1 MACPYLSRRDRT
13 FYVVPQRCV
22 VRDHRVERMS
32 HLAAPTWLDIDASE
46 VVVLRGLDRNLNAVH
61 TWCVRLCYAING
73 SSRRGE
79 VDAMPCMSTFLLPM
93 PTAIRQRLVSRL
105 RATGTMQTSS
115 LLTSCMD
122 PEVGGPGRLDPY
134 LSGWVDVHRAPDIP
148 DSVPRD
154 GAPLRHSWAAW
165 MRRQLRHA
173 MAAAQA
179 VDAGTWAD
187 GREDESDGDADADA
201 DADLDGA
208 SASDSEDTEY
218 QYESANENGEEEGE
232 AAEPAQP
239 TKRARVMQE
248 ARALQELL
256 EEMEPKVGEGRYL
269 AAANRLKAIVDAAT

>member
-1 MACPYLSRRDRT
+1 
-13 FYVVPQRCV
+13 
-22 VRDHRVERMS
+22 
-32 HLAAPTWLDIDASE
+32 
-46 VVVLRGLDRNLNAVH
+46 
-61 TWCVRLCYAING
+61 
-73 SSRRGE
+73 
-79 VDAMPCMSTFLLPM
+79 
-93 PTAIRQRLVSRL
+93 
-105 RATGTMQTSS
+105 
-115 LLTSCMD
+115 
-122 PEVGGPGRLDPY
+122 
-134 LSGWVDVHRAPDIP
+134 
-148 DSVPRD
+148 
-154 GAPLRHSWAAW
+154 

-218 QYESANENGEEEGE
+218 QYESADDNGEEEGE
-232 AAEPAQP
+232 AAEPARP

>member
-73 SSRRGE
+73 SPRRDE

-105 RATGTMQTSS
+105 RATGRMQTSS

-148 DSVPRD
+148 DGVPRD

-218 QYESANENGEEEGE
+218 QYESADDNGEEEGE
-232 AAEPAQP
+232 AAEPARP